1 MWGTGKF
8 MFDKDFFDKMKEF
21 PNYFNM
27 KSEKSYGV
35 GDSVELLDA
44 SGKVVDNGVITKVGD
59 DDLVEVEIRKVVTVR
74 RSDIR

>member
-1 MWGTGKF
+1 MFRPEKF
-8 MFDKDFFDKMKEF
+8 LFELTLDRFKNF
-21 PNYFNM
+21 PNYFNV
-27 KSEKSYGV
+27 KTAKSYSV

-44 SGKVVDNGVITKVGD
+44 TGKVVDNGVITNFGD